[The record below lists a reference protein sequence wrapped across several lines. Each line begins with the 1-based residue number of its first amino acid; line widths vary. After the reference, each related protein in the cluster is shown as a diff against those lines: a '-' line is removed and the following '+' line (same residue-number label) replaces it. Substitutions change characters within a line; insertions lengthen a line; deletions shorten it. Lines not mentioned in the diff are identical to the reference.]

1 MINPTWPSSDLVA
14 ITPSDAT
21 VYSPHLRMIY
31 CGSTGNISV
40 TTAEGTTV
48 SFIGVPTGGS
58 IGPFFIT
65 KVNATGTTA
74 TSLIGFY

>member
-48 SFIGVPTGGS
+48 SFIGVPTGGLL
-58 IGPFFIT
+58 
-65 KVNATGTTA
+65 AL
-74 TSLIGFY
+74 SLLLKLMQQAQQQRPL